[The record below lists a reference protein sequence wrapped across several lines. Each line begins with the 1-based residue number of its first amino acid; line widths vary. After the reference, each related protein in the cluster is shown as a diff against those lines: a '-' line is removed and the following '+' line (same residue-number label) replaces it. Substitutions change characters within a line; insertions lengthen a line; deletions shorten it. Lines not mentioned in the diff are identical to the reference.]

1 MAAVGIWRRPY
12 IGQVTVYKILLPQEW
27 DAFEAAGQ
35 FDGSAFDRD
44 SGFIHLSG
52 RDQVAE
58 TARRVF
64 PDQPALVI
72 AAVDESLVGGSL
84 RWEATPDRGCFPHL
98 YGTLPRS
105 AVSAIFMVE
114 GARDIEGTLPR

>member
-1 MAAVGIWRRPY
+1 
-12 IGQVTVYKILLPQEW
+12 VTVYKIFLPQEW

-35 FDGSAFDRD
+35 FDGSAFDRE
-44 SGFIHLSG
+44 SGFIHLSA

-64 PDQPALVI
+64 PDEPVLVI
-72 AAVDESLVGGSL
+72 AAIDDSLVSEPL
-84 RWEATPDRGCFPHL
+84 RWEATSDRGRFPHL

-105 AVSAIFMVE
+105 AVTATYVVA
-114 GARDIEGTLPR
+114 GAREVQDVLPR